1 MEQFDQSAVG
11 RAQDMRAKVK
21 ASTMV
26 QESKARQRN
35 AWGGGSSVSEHYLAG
50 NLDTIER
57 KCPCGVDVSTMGAWH
72 LALLIDDPL
81 PCWVCGGG
89 VWRCANA
96 CPPLGGAS
104 VVAHL

>member
-35 AWGGGSSVSEHYLAG
+35 AWGGGSTVSGHFFFLNICVPRSEHAWWCRCLHKG
-50 NLDTIER
+50 SMV
-57 KCPCGVDVSTMGAWH
+57 PC
-72 LALLIDDPL
+72 AL
-81 PCWVCGGG
+81 G
-89 VWRCANA
+89 R
-96 CPPLGGAS
+96 
-104 VVAHL
+104 